1 MADNPWA
8 KKGPANPWAKD
19 TVPAPAPAPKPA
31 PKAKAPEAG
40 FFDKI
45 GEMITAGMQVASP
58 FAPLMRAV
66 NADESRPMSDAERQV
81 VRGDNPRDYASKISE
96 ARAQG
101 KTPATTA
108 EMIFPASE
116 AARRADIDAGRTPQ
130 GGYASEHLAPF
141 LGDIVSFPSR
151 AGGALGTHGLAALA
165 RGLYSGGKQLFTG
178 EKDYSGAGKSVDRV
192 TDWMTDPTGI
202 TGSPSGILM
211 FAPGLNTSKIV
222 AKAGERAAA
231 PAAGMLPQVIKSVS
245 TAIAKNPKKA
255 TALLRGIEGAT
266 TAATGAGL
274 DEFGRP
280 LSHAALGTS
289 AMIGGLGSPL
299 GAHISDWGME
309 ALPGLRQ
316 TLNQSAKGVVNKGE
330 KLQAF
335 ADTYDML
342 KRNLKDVGV
351 GESLLGA
358 TALEN
363 LWRKRLRESGNLY
376 DMVDEAMSPK
386 TRAWLANRGDP
397 KFAEEHIAAGLSP
410 EMAQMFHGRTAPPA
424 DIADEVMS
432 WANPEKTVTMQ
443 GASPHGPVTM
453 QDIYTESL
461 RKLLGK
467 KEALAEGTSTN
478 TPKELAKELKKKFET
493 ISTIM
498 PFDLNDPAKYPIS
511 PLFRRDL
518 SAMRNV
524 ANVKRGKTIQFG
536 AGDMQNI
543 IGEVVGDFAS
553 RHMYG
558 NDLKLKSL
566 GLEPAARMAGKKY
579 KEGKTVQ
586 SLVNANQRETTREK
600 TALGKLAAQTA
611 FTEYRLPLLV
621 NALGNMLEKQS
632 ARTGASMERNR

>member
-8 KKGPANPWAKD
+8 KKGPVNPWAKD
-19 TVPAPAPAPKPA
+19 TAPSPVPQPDQPQPRAP
-31 PKAKAPEAG
+31 
-40 FFDKI
+40 
-45 GEMITAGMQVASP
+45 VATSLDQLETQQDDQKGKL
-58 FAPLMRAV
+58 FAYL
-66 NADESRPMSDAERQV
+66 NDLILGQSRPMSEAEKKVDRV
-81 VRGDNPRDYASKISE
+81 DKPREYASNISE
-96 ARAQG
+96 ARAHD

-116 AARRADIDAGRTPQ
+116 AARRADIEAGRTPQ

-141 LGDIVSFPSR
+141 LGDVVSFPSR
-151 AGGALGTHGLAALA
+151 AGGALAVHGLSALA

-178 EKDYSGAGKSVDRV
+178 EKDYSGVGKSVDRV
-192 TDWMTDPTGI
+192 SDWMTDPTGV

-222 AKAGERAAA
+222 AQAGERAAA
-231 PAAGMLPQVIKSVS
+231 PAVGMIPQVMKSVS
-245 TAIAKNPKKA
+245 TAIAKHPKKA
-255 TALLRGIEGAT
+255 VAILRGIEGAT

-274 DEFGRP
+274 DDFGRP

-289 AMIGGLGSPL
+289 AAIGGIGAPL
-299 GAHISDWGME
+299 GAWVSDVGME

-342 KRNLKDVGV
+342 KRNLKDIGV

-386 TRAWLANRGDP
+386 TREWLANRGDP
-397 KFAEEHIAAGLSP
+397 KFAQEHIAAGLSP
-410 EMAQMFHGRTAPPA
+410 EIAQMFHGRTAPPA

-432 WANPEKTVTMQ
+432 WANPEKTITMQ

-478 TPKELAKELKKKFET
+478 TPKELAKELKKKFDT

-498 PFDLNDPAKYPIS
+498 PFDLNDPTKYPIS

-558 NDLKLKSL
+558 NDLKLKAL
-566 GLEPAARMAGKKY
+566 GLESAARMAGKKY
-579 KEGKTVQ
+579 KEGKIVQ

-600 TALGKLAAQTA
+600 TYLGKLAAQTA
-611 FTEYRLPLLV
+611 FTEYRLPLLM
-621 NALGNMLEKQS
+621 NAIGNMLEKQS
-632 ARTGASMERNR
+632 AKTGSSFERNR